1 MKAIR
6 CLFSLLLLAGS
17 VSTSA
22 QQKAIFII
30 LDGISADAL
39 EKTETPFIDEI
50 SSQGGYTRAFTG
62 GMKGGYSESPT
73 VSAVGYNHVL
83 TGTWSNKHNV
93 WDNDIR
99 EPNYH
104 YWNIFRIVKH
114 ANPEVKTAI
123 FSTWL
128 DNRTKLL
135 GEGLPQAGNIK
146 MDYAFDGFELD
157 KEKFPH
163 DADKRYIFNI
173 DEHVSMEAARYIA
186 AEGPDLS
193 WVYLEYTDDIGH
205 RHGDSPEYTEAIR
218 LADAQVGRI
227 WQAVQQRMQKTSEQW
242 MVVVTTDHGRDVQT
256 GKHHGGQSDRERT
269 IWISTNCKDLN
280 TRFGNGTAAVDIMP
294 SIVRHLNIRIPE
306 KIEWELDGIPFI
318 GKLSV
323 ANLQAEMVNKKIRFQ
338 WDVLDETGI
347 AKIFLASTDNTKEAR
362 ADDYR
367 QVDKVAVKRGKVLL
381 PGKYF
386 RTPVSK
392 ILIKA
397 PNNSCTFWVIR

>member
-6 CLFSLLLLAGS
+6 CLLSLLLVSLA
-17 VSTSA
+17 VTTSA

-39 EKTETPFIDEI
+39 ENAETPFIDEI
-50 SSQGGYTRAFTG
+50 SSQGGYTRAYTG
-62 GMKGGYSESPT
+62 GVKGSYSESPT

-104 YWNIFRIVKH
+104 YWNIFRIVKY

-128 DNRTKLL
+128 DNRTKLI
-135 GEGLPQAGNIK
+135 GEGLLQAGNIK
-146 MDYAFDGFELD
+146 MDYSFDGFELD
-157 KEKFPH
+157 EKQFPH
-163 DADKRYIFNI
+163 DEAKRYIFDI
-173 DEHVSMEAARYIA
+173 DEHVSSKAVRYIA
-186 AEGPDLS
+186 DQGPDLS
-193 WVYLEYTDDIGH
+193 WVYLEYTDDVGH
-205 RHGDSPEYTEAIR
+205 RYGDSEPYEEAIR

-242 MVVVTTDHGRDVQT
+242 MVVITTDHGRDVHT
-256 GKHHGGQSDRERT
+256 GKHHGGQSERERT
-269 IWISTNCKDLN
+269 VWISTNYKDLN
-280 TRFGNGTAAVDIMP
+280 KRFGNGTAVVDIMP
-294 SIVRHLNIRIPE
+294 SILRHMNIRMPE
-306 KIEWELDGIPFI
+306 KIEWEMDGVPFI
-318 GKLSV
+318 GKVSV
-323 ANLQAEMVNKKIRFQ
+323 ANLRAEMVNKKMHLK
-338 WDVLDETGI
+338 WDVLEEAGK
-347 AKIFLASTDNTKEAR
+347 AKIFWTSTNNTKEGR
-362 ADDYR
+362 ADDYK
-367 QVDKVAVKRGKVLL
+367 QVNEVAVKKGKVLL

-397 PNNSCTFWVIR
+397 PNNSCTFLVIR